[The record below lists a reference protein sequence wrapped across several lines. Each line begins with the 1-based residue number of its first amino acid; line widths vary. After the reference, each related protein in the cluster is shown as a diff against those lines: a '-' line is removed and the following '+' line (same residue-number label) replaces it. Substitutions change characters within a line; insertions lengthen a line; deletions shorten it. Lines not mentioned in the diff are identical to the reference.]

1 MGVIVPVLVSADT
14 IYQRE
19 DHNKRLLM
27 FGRPGV
33 GQYYPLQFQSQ
44 PLSVQLSGDPWL
56 EQVHRPASPEAA
68 IYPFRQINVQQP
80 AGQSL
85 FFLTPKRPPPE
96 FFFDRFASVYSV
108 TEIDSQTEASFVNSS
123 QPYLA
128 YAQAKRPGNAFF
140 EDHSLETGQTN
151 HPYPHVTKIEI
162 GLFPYS
168 FEVPDLN
175 DNPWLELV
183 HRPPNPEAAIYPFRQ
198 IYQTVPGQ
206 PYSLIAWRSRN
217 WPLEPEPIW
226 RVPDTTTLNSFRQIT
241 VVPPPPLPTTC
252 VNEWSA
258 DGRLNWTADGYPGW
272 SADGYEPT
280 PLECA
285 VTYFAEVGVNVGTLT
300 YQCSNDGVPLG
311 WVITGYVPYI
321 NVAYAGQYIPLTISN
336 GPCVGST
343 PLTVPNVVGLFYYDA
358 QLAILDAGFL
368 IGPPIWALSGTVLP
382 QYVISQSI
390 PAGTLV
396 SNQTQILITV
406 SGFPVINQPGI
417 ITPVP

>member
-151 HPYPHVTKIEI
+151 HPYPHVTKIAI

-175 DNPWLELV
+175 DNPWL
-183 HRPPNPEAAIYPFRQ
+183 
-198 IYQTVPGQ
+198 
-206 PYSLIAWRSRN
+206 
-217 WPLEPEPIW
+217 
-226 RVPDTTTLNSFRQIT
+226 NSFI
-241 VVPPPPLPTTC
+241 
-252 VNEWSA
+252 
-258 DGRLNWTADGYPGW
+258 GRR
-272 SADGYEPT
+272 T
-280 PLECA
+280 PR
-285 VTYFAEVGVNVGTLT
+285 
-300 YQCSNDGVPLG
+300 PR
-311 WVITGYVPYI
+311 
-321 NVAYAGQYIPLTISN
+321 
-336 GPCVGST
+336 ST
-343 PLTVPNVVGLFYYDA
+343 PLGRFIKRCRDSPTHLSPGA
-358 QLAILDAGFL
+358 RAT
-368 IGPPIWALSGTVLP
+368 GPWSRSRFGACP
-382 QYVISQSI
+382 
-390 PAGTLV
+390 
-396 SNQTQILITV
+396 
-406 SGFPVINQPGI
+406 
-417 ITPVP
+417 TPRP

>member
-1 MGVIVPVLVSADT
+1 MSVIVPVLVNADT

-44 PLSVQLSGDPWL
+44 PISVQLSGDPWL

-108 TEIDSQTEASFVNSS
+108 TEIDSQTEATFVNPS

-128 YAQAKRPGNAFF
+128 YAQTKRPGNAFF

-151 HPYPHVTKIEI
+151 HPYPHVTKIAI

-175 DNPWLELV
+175 ADPWLELV

-198 IYQTVPGQ
+198 IPQTLFGAPNNLMWWQ
-206 PYSLIAWRSRN
+206 SKN
-217 WPLEPEPIW
+217 WALEAEPIW
-226 RVPDTTTLNSFRQIT
+226 RTENNDWIHQFRWRQVAAPIIYIVPNLIGLTNSQANAVLLAAGFTNFSSSSVYDLITPPLIVFSQTPVGGTLWTQNGLIT
-241 VVPPPPLPTTC
+241 FLWSAGPYVPPAPPLPIMKVTTR
-252 VNEWSA
+252 NFSLEEMASREWGPSFRA
-258 DGRLNWTADGYPGW
+258 PDHR
-272 SADGYEPT
+272 
-280 PLECA
+280 
-285 VTYFAEVGVNVGTLT
+285 V
-300 YQCSNDGVPLG
+300 YQF
-311 WVITGYVPYI
+311 
-321 NVAYAGQYIPLTISN
+321 SN
-336 GPCVGST
+336 GRGFDST
-343 PLTVPNVVGLFYYDA
+343 DMGNTGIY
-358 QLAILDAGFL
+358 QK
-368 IGPPIWALSGTVLP
+368 GT
-382 QYVISQSI
+382 STS
-390 PAGTLV
+390 
-396 SNQTQILITV
+396 
-406 SGFPVINQPGI
+406 
-417 ITPVP
+417 